1 MRKEKRGLHLMIT
14 CSSGNTF
21 VSAML
26 SAFKAL

>member
-1 MRKEKRGLHLMIT
+1 MRKEKKGMHLT